1 MLPSLRCWCSC
12 SLTCFSLNELGQDVP
27 PLTFTNILLITY
39 TLISTC
45 CSFSLPQPIFS
56 VLAGW
61 QSQILLLWLVIQ
73 FHFFKHSSFFLPSY
87 QPTLLILFP
96 LSSSHI
102 HPWQEPLP
110 QQLPIPTFVPPFLI
124 PQPLQRHS
132 WAELDWN
139 MFHLKNKLP
148 KSTWPEFQWFLLPP
162 LYEQQPKKAWR
173 WEVMH
178 LF

>member
-1 MLPSLRCWCSC
+1 MRCIQDQRIHAGTELSNLAITNCCFLCQLKHAFIPHLSCWCNC
-12 SLTCFSLNELGQDVP
+12 SLTCFSLNELSQDVP

-39 TLISTC
+39 KLISTC

-73 FHFFKHSSFFLPSY
+73 FYFFKHSSFFLPSY

-96 LSSSHI
+96 PSSSHI

-124 PQPLQRHS
+124 PQPLQRRS
-132 WAELDWN
+132 
-139 MFHLKNKLP
+139 
-148 KSTWPEFQWFLLPP
+148 
-162 LYEQQPKKAWR
+162 
-173 WEVMH
+173 
-178 LF
+178 